1 MKTDAPPATTTTP
14 RQRVREL
21 LDQLRRQAD
30 AGSAEARF
38 VLRLLEEGRRAM
50 SGDRV
55 QKK

>member
-38 VLRLLEEGRRAM
+38 VLRLLEEGRRAT